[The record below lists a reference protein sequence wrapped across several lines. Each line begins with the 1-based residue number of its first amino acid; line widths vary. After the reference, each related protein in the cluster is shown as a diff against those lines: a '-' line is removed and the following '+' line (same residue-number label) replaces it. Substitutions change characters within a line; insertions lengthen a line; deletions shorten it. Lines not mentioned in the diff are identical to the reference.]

1 MTGKRR
7 TLAIVLVI
15 ELAVGAVLWFANAP
29 SDARAEAPQLGT
41 VASDATPAKS
51 KCPPPQ
57 ITWAKDMRVT
67 HDRYGEGVVVDAK
80 GKGDLATVD
89 VTFDSGRETVTGVTL
104 VPWKKPLRDDLIP
117 IGILILVI
125 TVVTI
130 RLP

>member
-15 ELAVGAVLWFANAP
+15 ELAVGALLWFGNLP
-29 SDARAEAPQLGT
+29 SDAHAAPELGT
-41 VASDATPAKS
+41 VASESKPAKS

-80 GKGDLATVD
+80 GKGDLASVD

-104 VPWKKPLRDDLIP
+104 APWKK
-117 IGILILVI
+117 
-125 TVVTI
+125 
-130 RLP
+130 